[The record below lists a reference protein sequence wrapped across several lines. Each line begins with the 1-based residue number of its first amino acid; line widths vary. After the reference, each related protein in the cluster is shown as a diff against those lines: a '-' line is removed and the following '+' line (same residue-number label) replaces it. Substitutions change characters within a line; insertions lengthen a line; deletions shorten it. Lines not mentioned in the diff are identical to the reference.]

1 MTTLNKN
8 LEDLKFEFS
17 DISGR
22 IDDAFSIGKVSI
34 SSIVNNSNKTKK
46 KNKYVNIDN
55 ATSGV
60 QITQKKF
67 AEAEN
72 ELLKKSSSQI
82 ASANITNATKPLYPY
97 QNNLPF
103 GVPSPNPSH
112 VNEGLYDVKE
122 KTWEDFS
129 KTMGK
134 IFQKIGKAE
143 LDSMLANGSKL
154 NEIDVKNM
162 VYSTCGSLSEW
173 PQINPKSAGMGKCSS
188 LFSIF
193 DKHYN
198 KYTTTGI
205 DESKFYSDLM
215 SSLHTCE
222 IFALSGKKKTT
233 AINGFSSQIKTY
245 NINPNLWFP
254 SDNIKN
260 EAVYNGFSG
269 AGIGS
274 EKDSYGSFFSIGGFP
289 IALSDFE
296 GVVGLKN
303 IVEANNG
310 ELPLQN
316 YTQYTGT
323 MNAYKKFNYGV
334 ADQPNNGAYMSLN
347 VLPGQEDMILHNKN
361 IMIVYGIKINDG
373 GLPVP
378 NNKLIKKRYC
388 SLFLNEANK
397 NDITKIDKIEYPINY
412 LFNYKSD
419 GIFPGVC
426 FLEPALTT
434 PILDDNLKYW
444 KNSFIITQRI
454 PEIGI
459 LLFLRRIF
467 EELYPI
473 QAVYPGGGPPGAIVA
488 PGIAGNGFINIFQEH
503 SLIVSTQVAG
513 PVALNEGLITD
524 YRGIIPHS
532 SDTINIVLQKLATH
546 IMKYITDWKVISN
559 DYVNNYIE
567 KLFTIINEIKRN
579 NAICNAAVGAI
590 GNPSQAYVLDFV
602 NNYTTIKTAFFN
614 NQVANFTF
622 SPADTNAFFNGG
634 RADDLN
640 ANLGGVAHDNRSGP
654 VVVYRYFMARLIT
667 DYHTKYHPGPGAAAL
682 IADTNKYNLYR
693 DITATGANLDIINL
707 TKAQPLSG
715 GAFNDFTA
723 YKQTIPNINPIMV
736 GGGSKHSSSHHQIKT
751 GGSKMRLSSKKIQKG
766 GGIDTL
772 FLGNP
777 APGVSGLPR
786 LYANRQLDNFNSSWF
801 ESAVKKYK
809 ELGFTTDYTNVRLLF
824 NKISQ
829 IQYLPLFFDSY
840 TDSLTINYETSGGC
854 GVPTRAAAA
863 GSTVSLSFNDVAEL
877 FLFNSVNTTTTTLLI
892 HFLKNIKACL
902 NHFMTTNLRAVS
914 DVQGKQIADSQS
926 DKIVGSL
933 QELIKEIDKVVNFL
947 KYNTLNLQEQTL
959 NLIEVGAVQNMYFG
973 NNEHYIKNLF
983 LGANIFFSF
992 RRNYNQFVVMR
1003 FSQDDGG
1010 NPAGGFNIDWE
1021 GNNFFNFL
1029 NKIVGCTENGDIFG
1043 RTLKFLT
1050 DSNNE
1055 GANEYGL
1062 NIIQKATAGVAHD
1075 IPADL
1080 TTLVHNTY
1088 LKKIY
1093 MYLSDK
1099 PVGCF
1104 GGIPFTSIDPNVF
1117 SLLMRS
1123 FYLLLGLRLVVGT
1136 EIKQGIQVEE
1146 EELFSVLKKET
1157 KEAVRDKIKN
1167 TLTVASFSTLAE
1179 SLRKQETISQA
1190 NRMFNVIFGFLF
1202 GQSQRLIAEVNKAKE
1217 ETNKASKVEKKKNK
1231 KMALFTGG
1239 GPTSIYTYRPT
1250 TNANRQNNI
1259 AKSEVNFIKTTYQTM
1274 AEFEYMMNTI
1284 MEKLKEEIERRQV
1297 RNQLHFY
1304 YYIDTHF
1311 RNFKIYMET
1320 YLLTIGEKNIPPEM
1334 AQKLQQYIGYSPDK
1348 KKESFLRLTTVPLID
1363 PQYSDPLW
1371 WAKIES
1377 KFMDIQE
1384 ARNPSTDS
1392 IYRLFIITTSP
1403 TKIITTPRD
1412 LYIIDAFALAT
1423 LNNERS
1429 ESVKWFSTGYR
1440 THADIKTS
1448 KNSANQK
1455 IYLDSNTVI
1464 KLTGIVSQRSLF
1476 KMNSTKAQM
1485 YTQLS
1490 NGKNINKAIK
1500 NAINEDVRDLIDGN
1514 YLYYDRQSNNYKKLI
1529 PLFLQADTHAKL
1541 SSIVNF
1547 QKNIMFRGYEMKFRS
1562 VSDGPQNMD
1571 YRIYEMSDDK
1581 IQDLKKYRQ
1590 WLYQIFVEQQM
1601 KLTQPEKDRFEE
1613 IEKTMKQSFKT
1624 FLTTNV
1630 TGKCTRVYN
1639 IYDYIILHSL
1649 GGTMAPYRIPATPTK
1664 RGPDPP
1670 QIDAVSIKYSGLTNS
1685 FDMGAKMVAGFISRE
1700 SLIKL
1705 MLLY

>member
-1 MTTLNKN
+1 MTTIDLNKT
-8 LEDLKFEFS
+8 LEELKFEFS
-17 DISGR
+17 DINGR

-72 ELLKKSSSQI
+72 ELLNKSSMQI

-97 QNNLPF
+97 QNYLPF
-103 GVPSPNPSH
+103 GVPDPNPTH
-112 VNEGLYDVKE
+112 VNEELYAVKE
-122 KTWEDFS
+122 KTWEYFS
-129 KTMGK
+129 KNMGK

-143 LDSMLANGSKL
+143 VDSMLANGSRVSGT
-154 NEIDVKNM
+154 DVHNM

-173 PQINPKSAGMGKCSS
+173 PQINPKSAGMGKCAS
-188 LFSIF
+188 LFAVF

-198 KYTTTGI
+198 KYMGGI

-233 AINGFSSQIKTY
+233 AITGFSSQIKTY

-260 EAVYNGFSG
+260 EAVYNGF
-269 AGIGS
+269 AGNVV
-274 EKDSYGSFFSIGGFP
+274 EKDSYGAFFSIGGFP
-289 IALSDFE
+289 IALSDFD
-296 GVVGLKN
+296 GANGLRT
-303 IVEANNG
+303 IVEGNNG
-310 ELPLQN
+310 ELPLVD
-316 YTQYTGT
+316 YTRYTGT
-323 MNAYKKFNYGV
+323 MNAYKKFNYAG

-347 VLPGQEDMILHNKN
+347 VPGQEDMILNNKN
-361 IMIVYGIKINDG
+361 IMIIYGIKINDG
-373 GLPVP
+373 GLPVPNP

-397 NDITKIDKIEYPINY
+397 NDINKIDKIEHPINY
-412 LFNYKSD
+412 LFNYKSN

-426 FLEPALTT
+426 FLEAAANQQ
-434 PILDDNLKYW
+434 IFDNNLKYW

-467 EELYPI
+467 EEIYPI
-473 QAVYPGGGPPGAIVA
+473 QAVYPTGTTPAGAVIALGG
-488 PGIAGNGFINIFQEH
+488 AGNGFINIFQEH
-503 SLIVSTQVAG
+503 SRIVGNQAVNPA
-513 PVALNEGLITD
+513 PLNEGLITD
-524 YRGIIPHS
+524 YAGIIPHS
-532 SDTINIVLQKLATH
+532 SDTINIVLQKLASH
-546 IMKYITDWKVISN
+546 ITKYITDWRIIAN
-559 DYVNNYIE
+559 DYVKNYIE

-579 NAICNAAVGAI
+579 NNIYTIAVGTIA
-590 GNPSQAYVLDFV
+590 NPSQAFVRDFITE
-602 NNYTTIKTAFFN
+602 YTAIKNAFFN
-614 NQVANFTF
+614 NQVGNFTF
-622 SPADTNAFFNGG
+622 SQANINNFFNAGG
-634 RADDLN
+634 GAFNNDLTAQLAGAVHNNN
-640 ANLGGVAHDNRSGP
+640 AGP
-654 VVVYRYFMARLIT
+654 VLVYRYFMARLIT
-667 DYHTKYHPGPGAAAL
+667 DYHTKYHPGPGVPAV

-693 DITATGANLDIINL
+693 DITNTGANMDVINL
-707 TKAQPLSG
+707 TKAQPLAAAG
-715 GAFNDFTA
+715 QFNDFTD

-736 GGGSKHSSSHHQIKT
+736 GGGSKHRNHHQIKT
-751 GGSKMRLSSKKIQKG
+751 GGSKIKSSYKKIQKG

-772 FLGNP
+772 FIGDP
-777 APGVSGLPR
+777 AGGPPIVTGLPR
-786 LYANRQLDNFNSSWF
+786 LYANRQLDNFNSSLF

-809 ELGFTTDYTNVRLLF
+809 EFSFNTDYTNVKLLF

-829 IQYLPLFFDSY
+829 IQYLPLFFDGYS
-840 TDSLTINYETSGGC
+840 DSLTINYEGSGGC
-854 GVPTRAAAA
+854 GVPAVAVAA
-863 GSTVSLSFNDVAEL
+863 GGTISLSFEEVAKL

-902 NHFMTTNLRAVS
+902 THFMTTDLKVVS
-914 DVQGKQIADSQS
+914 DVQGKQIGDSQS
-926 DKIVGSL
+926 DKIEGSL
-933 QELIKEIDKVVNFL
+933 RELVKEIDKVVNFL
-947 KYNTLNLQEQTL
+947 KYNTLNLQEQTISL
-959 NLIEVGAVQNMYFG
+959 NNDVAPFNFG

-983 LGANIFFSF
+983 LGANVFFSYIA
-992 RRNYNQFVVMR
+992 NANQCVVMR
-1003 FSQDDGG
+1003 FTTDDGT
-1010 NPAGGFNIDWE
+1010 GFNWE
-1021 GNNFFNFL
+1021 GDKFFEFL
-1029 NKIVGCTENGDIFG
+1029 NKIVGCTENSDIFG
-1043 RTLKFLT
+1043 RTLKLLT

-1055 GANEYGL
+1055 PTLGL
-1062 NIIQKATAGVAHD
+1062 SPYKTVTDAVVDPSPNNPYLQK
-1075 IPADL
+1075 IR
-1080 TTLVHNTY
+1080 TY
-1088 LKKIY
+1088 IK
-1093 MYLSDK
+1093 DK

-1104 GGIPFTSIDPNVF
+1104 GGIPFTSIDPKVF

-1179 SLRKQETISQA
+1179 SLKKKETISQA

-1202 GQSQRLIAEVNKAKE
+1202 GQAQRLIAEVNKAKE
-1217 ETNKASKVEKKKNK
+1217 ETNKAYKIGNKKNTK
-1231 KMALFTGG
+1231 KTALFTGG

-1274 AEFEYMMNTI
+1274 AEFEYMMDTI
-1284 MEKLKEEIERRQV
+1284 MEKLKEEIDRRHV

-1334 AQKLQQYIGYSPDK
+1334 TQKLQQYIGYSPDK
-1348 KKESFLRLTTVPLID
+1348 GKVKDSFLRLTTVPLID

-1377 KFMDIQE
+1377 KFMDVQE
-1384 ARNPSTDS
+1384 TRHPSTDS
-1392 IYRLFIITTSP
+1392 IYRLFIITTTP
-1403 TKIITTPRD
+1403 ANWKTKLVLRD
-1412 LYIIDAFALAT
+1412 LYIVDAFALAT

-1440 THADIKTS
+1440 THARVKTS
-1448 KNSANQK
+1448 KNLANQK

-1464 KLTGIVSQRSLF
+1464 KLTGVVSQKSLF
-1476 KMNSTKAQM
+1476 KMNSTKAQIK
-1485 YTQLS
+1485 TQI
-1490 NGKNINKAIK
+1490 GRNINKAIEE
-1500 NAINEDVRDLIDGN
+1500 AINEDIRDLINGN
-1514 YLYYDRQSNNYKKLI
+1514 YLYYDRQSNRYKKLI
-1529 PLFLQADTHAKL
+1529 PIFLQADTHGKL

-1547 QKNIMFRGYEMKFRS
+1547 QKNIMFRGYEKKFRS
-1562 VSDGPQNMD
+1562 VSDGPDNKD
-1571 YRIYEMSDDK
+1571 YRIYEMADEN

-1590 WLYQIFVEQQM
+1590 WLYSIFVEQQM
-1601 KLTQPEKDRFEE
+1601 KLAEPEKDRFQT
-1613 IEKTMKQSFKT
+1613 IEKKMKESFKT
-1624 FLTTNV
+1624 LLTTNIS
-1630 TGKCTRVYN
+1630 GKCTRVYN

-1649 GGTMAPYRIPATPTK
+1649 GGRMTPYGIPYNSVSMLKKSPN
-1664 RGPDPP
+1664 GPAPP
-1670 QIDAVSIKYSGLTNS
+1670 QIDSVSIKYNGLSNS
-1685 FDMGAKMVAGFISRE
+1685 FDMGSQIVSGFISRE
-1700 SLIKL
+1700 DLIKL
-1705 MLLY
+1705 MLIY

>member
-112 VNEGLYDVKE
+112 VNEELYSVKE

-173 PQINPKSAGMGKCSS
+173 PQINPKSAGIGKCAS
-188 LFSIF
+188 LFAVF

-198 KYTTTGI
+198 KYMGNI

-215 SSLHTCE
+215 SSLHTSE

-233 AINGFSSQIKTY
+233 AINGFSSEIKTY

-254 SDNIKN
+254 SDDVKK
-260 EAVYNGFSG
+260 EAVYNGF
-269 AGIGS
+269 AGTGI
-274 EKDSYGSFFSIGGFP
+274 EKDSYGAFFSIGGLP
-289 IALSDFE
+289 IELNEYINALNVILTPANQGKIPKANYDAYKAVLLGIRKDSIGTYMTISSNDPTIIINHN
-296 GVVGLKN
+296 N
-303 IVEANNG
+303 IVIMNNI
-310 ELPLQN
+310 E
-316 YTQYTGT
+316 
-323 MNAYKKFNYGV
+323 
-334 ADQPNNGAYMSLN
+334 
-347 VLPGQEDMILHNKN
+347 
-361 IMIVYGIKINDG
+361 INDG
-373 GLPVP
+373 ELIPK
-378 NNKLIKKRYC
+378 NKLVTKKYC
-388 SLFLNEANK
+388 SLFLNQANEADINKIEELKSYHRYLFNIKANCMFPAVCNLSSSTNQEITISQARK
-397 NDITKIDKIEYPINY
+397 NDIM
-412 LFNYKSD
+412 F
-419 GIFPGVC
+419 
-426 FLEPALTT
+426 
-434 PILDDNLKYW
+434 
-444 KNSFIITQRI
+444 TQRI
-454 PEIGI
+454 PEFGVI
-459 LLFLRRIF
+459 LFLRKIF
-467 EELYPI
+467 EEIYPVEI
-473 QAVYPGGGPPGAIVA
+473 QNPAVADGRY
-488 PGIAGNGFINIFQEH
+488 NRQINIFGP
-503 SLIVSTQVAG
+503 SNNIVETHAGVATG
-513 PVALNEGLITD
+513 ENLNDYASPGGRPLSRMKHATDTISNVKQKLTDRIILYMNGLSGLPGIFLSDYIKTYINDTLMTYINNITD
-524 YRGIIPHS
+524 ARYLNVVIP
-532 SDTINIVLQKLATH
+532 A
-546 IMKYITDWKVISN
+546 
-559 DYVNNYIE
+559 
-567 KLFTIINEIKRN
+567 
-579 NAICNAAVGAI
+579 
-590 GNPSQAYVLDFV
+590 
-602 NNYTTIKTAFFN
+602 
-614 NQVANFTF
+614 
-622 SPADTNAFFNGG
+622 
-634 RADDLN
+634 
-640 ANLGGVAHDNRSGP
+640 GGVIP
-654 VVVYRYFMARLIT
+654 TQYYPLYM
-667 DYHTKYHPGPGAAAL
+667 
-682 IADTNKYNLYR
+682 TNKY
-693 DITATGANLDIINL
+693 DTTAATGIITLFSANIPNYDISTGLANLNNFFSGANPVTGSGHPMPYQNNRPSVMIYRYLMYKLIHKML
-707 TKAQPLSG
+707 TDYNGNANQTKYNFYRERTANDTELVILTQSRAQVG
-715 GAFNDFTA
+715 YNDLRRF
-723 YKQTIPNINPIMV
+723 KQTVPDINPIMV
-736 GGGSKHSSSHHQIKT
+736 GGGSKHNNHHQIKT
-751 GGSKMRLSSKKIQKG
+751 GGSKMRSSSKKIQKG
-766 GGIDTL
+766 GAINSL
-772 FLGNP
+772 F
-777 APGVSGLPR
+777 ADIPGGGANDAGQPR
-786 LYANRQLDNFNSSWF
+786 LYANRKLDNFNSTWF
-801 ESAVKKYK
+801 ENAVKKYK
-809 ELGFTTDYTNVRLLF
+809 ELGFNTDYTKVKLLF
-824 NKISQ
+824 DKISQ
-829 IQYLPLFFDSY
+829 ITHLPLFFDSY
-840 TDSLTINYETSGGC
+840 DDILNVYANDGRAVGANASTSGGC
-854 GVPTRAAAA
+854 GEVPATN
-863 GSTVSLSFNDVAEL
+863 TIPLSFNDIAQL

-892 HFLKNIKACL
+892 HFLKNVKACL
-902 NHFMTTNLRAVS
+902 NHFMTTDLRAVS

-926 DKIVGSL
+926 DKIEGSL
-933 QELIKEIDKVVNFL
+933 RELVKEIDKVVNFL
-947 KYNTLNLQEQTL
+947 KYNTLNLQEQTISL
-959 NLIEVGAVQNMYFG
+959 NNDVAPFSFG
-973 NNEHYIKNLF
+973 NNQHYIKNLF
-983 LGANIFFSF
+983 LGANVFFSYTSG
-992 RRNYNQFVVMR
+992 NANQSVVMR
-1003 FSQDDGG
+1003 FTTADGNGG
-1010 NPAGGFNIDWE
+1010 NWE
-1021 GNNFFNFL
+1021 GDKLFEFL
-1029 NKIVGCTENGDIFG
+1029 NKIVGCTENSDIFG

-1055 GANEYGL
+1055 PTLGLTPYKTEADAVANPSL
-1062 NIIQKATAGVAHD
+1062 NNPYLQK
-1075 IPADL
+1075 IR
-1080 TTLVHNTY
+1080 TY
-1088 LKKIY
+1088 IK
-1093 MYLSDK
+1093 DK
-1099 PVGCF
+1099 PEGCF
-1104 GGIPFTSIDPNVF
+1104 GGIPFASIDPKVF

-1202 GQSQRLIAEVNKAKE
+1202 GQAQRLIAEVNKAKE
-1217 ETNKASKVEKKKNK
+1217 ETNKTSKVGNKKNK
-1231 KMALFTGG
+1231 KMGLFTGG

-1392 IYRLFIITTSP
+1392 IYRLFIITTTP
-1403 TKIITTPRD
+1403 ANWKTKAILRD

-1429 ESVKWFSTGYR
+1429 ETVKWSSTGYR
-1440 THADIKTS
+1440 THAGVKTS
-1448 KNSANQK
+1448 KNSTNQK

-1464 KLTGIVSQRSLF
+1464 KLTGIVSQKSAF

-1485 YTQLS
+1485 YSQLRVPFS
-1490 NGKNINKAIK
+1490 GNMNINKAIK
-1500 NAINEDVRDLIDGN
+1500 EAINEDIRDLIDGK

-1529 PLFLQADTHAKL
+1529 PMFLQADTHAKL

-1547 QKNIMFRGYEMKFRS
+1547 QKNIMFKPYEKKFAS

-1601 KLTQPEKDRFEE
+1601 KLTQPEKDNFET
-1613 IEKTMKQSFKT
+1613 IEKTMKDSFKT

-1649 GGTMAPYRIPATPTK
+1649 GGVMARYRTPATPTK

-1670 QIDAVSIKYSGLTNS
+1670 PIDAVSIKYSGLTNS
-1685 FDMGAKMVAGFISRE
+1685 FDMGSKMVAGFISRE
-1700 SLIKL
+1700 DLIKL